1 MERIIAA
8 PLRLLWLLAVLLVGA
23 ALLATAAIIAS
34 HLTSSVPVARSMS
47 SDQLRSIARDVAP
60 LVASFETYQR
70 AKGSYPL
77 NPSDLDGKLPPDVL
91 TDAADDGIS
100 FDIGNGAIWVYSR
113 DDDGKG
119 FDLERHLADG
129 GILTLSIDAS
139 GKVWTFAASD
149 DEEPKPVSL
158 DP

>member
-1 MERIIAA
+1 MERMIAA

-23 ALLATAAIIAS
+23 ALLATAALIAG
-34 HLTSSVPVARSMS
+34 HLTSGVPAARVVSA
-47 SDQLRSIARDVAP
+47 DQLRPIARDVAP
-60 LVASFETYQR
+60 LVASFEAYRRT
-70 AKGSYPL
+70 KGNYPL
-77 NPSDLDGKLPPDVL
+77 KPSDLEGKLPPGVL

-119 FDLERHLADG
+119 FDLERHLADSA
-129 GILTLSIDAS
+129 ILTLSIDAS

-149 DEEPKPVSL
+149 DEEPKSVSL